1 MRVVIDFD
9 ETEAAGWRG
18 SVQADRGLDGLV
30 PFEGRLELLRFLEE
44 LLTTSPNDPPEE
56 QTP

>member
-1 MRVVIDFD
+1 VVIDFE

-18 SVQADRGLDGLV
+18 SVQADRGIGGLV

-56 QTP
+56 HTP